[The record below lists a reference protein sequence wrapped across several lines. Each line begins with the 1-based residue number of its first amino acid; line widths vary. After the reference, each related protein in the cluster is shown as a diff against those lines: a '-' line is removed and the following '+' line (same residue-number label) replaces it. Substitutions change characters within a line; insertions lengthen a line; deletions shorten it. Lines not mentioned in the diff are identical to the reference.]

1 MTKVMWIFATGL
13 IVAAC
18 LQAQNESSEK
28 AAQLQNLAVQKFN
41 LEMLAVHAE
50 LSSAQFGLVGG
61 IVQGA
66 PYSADATTESVQ
78 VLGDGTRLRHHTSFS
93 VARDGQGRIARQENG
108 QTVFVLDPVANASY
122 NFDHVQKT
130 VQQLPLAR
138 APKDNWLDYWL
149 AMGGGF
155 EIFSRNPAKPPV
167 VRSIRYEGL
176 KSVTVA
182 DILKRLKERN
192 VGLSVESPYDPAKVQ
207 LAVDVLKELLAERGR
222 MNATVE
228 VHLDQSS
235 LPTVRITFLVDEDKG
250 AAAHPATQG
259 QPDDASRKTEGLGQ
273 RTIEGLT
280 AEGRR
285 ITTTI
290 PIGAI
295 GNDRP
300 IQTTSE
306 RWYSPELQVNLRTE
320 RHDPRTGDSV
330 FQLTN
335 IRRGEPARS
344 LFEAPPGYSVKA
356 LVKKPL

>member
-1 MTKVMWIFATGL
+1 MTKMTWIFATGL
-13 IVAAC
+13 IVAAS
-18 LQAQNESSEK
+18 LQAQIESSEK
-28 AAQLQNLAVQKFN
+28 AAQLQNLAVRKFN
-41 LEMLAVHAE
+41 LEMMAVQAE

-78 VLGDGTRLRHHTSFS
+78 VLGDGTRLRHQTSFS
-93 VARDGQGRIARQENG
+93 VARDSEGRIARQENG
-108 QTVFVLDPVANASY
+108 QTVFVLDPVANMSY
-122 NFDHVQKT
+122 NFDHAQRT
-130 VQQLPLAR
+130 AQQLPLAR
-138 APKDNWLDYWL
+138 APKDNWL
-149 AMGGGF
+149 AMGSGF

-167 VRSIRYEGL
+167 VRSIQYEGL
-176 KSVTVA
+176 KLVTVA

-192 VGLSVESPYDPAKVQ
+192 VGLSVESTYDPVKVQ
-207 LAVDVLKELLAERGR
+207 LAVDVLKELLVERGR
-222 MNATVE
+222 VNATVE
-228 VHLDQSS
+228 VRLDQSS
-235 LPTVRITFLVDEDKG
+235 LPRVTITFLVDEDKG
-250 AAAHPATQG
+250 PATHPRPQG

-273 RTIEGLT
+273 RTIEGLI

-300 IQTTSE
+300 IQVVSE

-320 RHDPRTGDSV
+320 RHDPRIGDVV

-335 IRRGEPARS
+335 IRRGEPVRS
-344 LFEAPPGYSVKA
+344 LFEVPPGYSVKA